1 MHLRI
6 AIVFCAAILINVE
19 LVEKAEGQTVRY
31 RRVQNNRVYTQPT
44 NRTRPTNRHAVTQP
58 LPFKLGNGSN
68 FGRANESKNTRTATS
83 QSSADQV
90 RSTKPSAKSGN
101 QWVTTLAPK
110 PRPTT
115 NSTSSGNSIGALPS
129 TTRYPRRTS
138 STRAPAYPRSRYRR
152 PNC

>member
-6 AIVFCAAILINVE
+6 AIVFCTAIFINVE
-19 LVEKAEGQTVRY
+19 LVEKSEGQTVRY
-31 RRVQNNRVYTQPT
+31 RRAQNNRVYRQ
-44 NRTRPTNRHAVTQP
+44 PTNRHAVTQP

-68 FGRANESKNTRTATS
+68 YGRANESKNTRTTTS
-83 QSSADQV
+83 QSSAGQV
-90 RSTKPSAKSGN
+90 RATKPSAKSDN

-115 NSTSSGNSIGALPS
+115 NSTSSPSSIGTLPS